1 VHVPDGFLTGEAA
14 AVGWAAGGAG
24 LAYCL
29 HRVHGEQ
36 RERDLPV
43 AGLAAAFFLVGDAPV
58 FPLTVGTQG
67 HLLGG
72 MLACALLGPWL
83 GAVTIAVV
91 CAIQALALGDGGITT
106 LGLGIVNLALVPALI
121 GYPLL
126 LALRRVR
133 PTAGGVAVAA
143 GVCAWLSV
151 VLSACLFSLEFA
163 LGRVVSVDP
172 STVTAGVVGAY
183 ALIGIVEGVLTAL
196 ILRALLGVRPDL
208 VRVADRLR
216 RERAAHALGAGAS
229 SAGAGAGAGSGAR
242 VRLGERAS

>member
-1 VHVPDGFLTGEAA
+1 MHIPDGFLTGEAA
-14 AVGWAAGGAG
+14 AIGWAAGGAG

-58 FPLTVGTQG
+58 FPVTVGTQG

-106 LGLGIVNLALVPALI
+106 LGLGIVNLALVPAFV

-126 LALRRVR
+126 LALRRLR
-133 PTAGGVAVAA
+133 PTAGGIALAA
-143 GVCAWLSV
+143 GVCAWGCV
-151 VLSACLFSLEFA
+151 VLAACLFSVEFA
-163 LGRVVSVDP
+163 LGGLVDVDTG
-172 STVTAGVVGAY
+172 TVTAGVVGAY
-183 ALIGIVEGVLTAL
+183 AVIGILEGVLTAL

-208 VRVADRLR
+208 VRVAEGLR
-216 RERAAHALGAGAS
+216 REHVGRELEAS
-229 SAGAGAGAGSGAR
+229 SS
-242 VRLGERAS
+242 

>member
-1 VHVPDGFLTGEAA
+1 MHVPDGFLTGEAA
-14 AVGWAAGGAG
+14 AAGWVAGGAG

-29 HRVHGEQ
+29 HRTRAER

-58 FPLTVGTQG
+58 FPVTVGTQG

-91 CAIQALALGDGGITT
+91 SAIQALALGDGGITT
-106 LGLGIVNLALVPALI
+106 LGLGIVNLALVPAFL

-126 LALRRVR
+126 LALRRIR
-133 PTAGGVAVAA
+133 PTPGGLAVAA

-151 VLSACLFSLEFA
+151 VVAACLFSAEFA
-163 LGRVVSVDP
+163 FGHQVAIDPGR
-172 STVTAGVVGAY
+172 VTAGVVGAY
-183 ALIGIVEGVLTAL
+183 ALIGILEGVLTAL

-208 VRVADRLR
+208 VRAGNRIH
-216 RERAAHALGAGAS
+216 RERMRAASAGVGAGAS
-229 SAGAGAGAGSGAR
+229 
-242 VRLGERAS
+242 